1 MTKQNVKFAGLVAA
15 VLAGGIF
22 MALGAHRELAAVV
35 WDGFHAVAAWW
46 AE

>member
-15 VLAGGIF
+15 VLAGGIL
-22 MALGAHRELAAVV
+22 MALGVHRELAAAV
-35 WDGFHAVAAWW
+35 WDGVHAFAAWW